1 MRYGWIAFVL
11 MSLLSCSSS
20 KEFVMQEYKYFYYD
34 DYEKADIDYDKIERI
49 DSFPGGKS
57 SMLDVFSP
65 CEGEYRVFR
74 FMSPDYGYLVDDEL
88 IDSLNGLVVLKVDSN
103 DIILDGYC
111 ILLQQPEWPSSEY
124 ILRTNKHIKLKSD
137 IQIDDLDFYPYS
149 RDLSIIDDNS
159 IQRRR
164 YLGFISMNKYKRNKK
179 EKTSYTVFQ
188 GKGKDFKRYIKTLK
202 RKNLYP

>member
-1 MRYGWIAFVL
+1 
-11 MSLLSCSSS
+11 
-20 KEFVMQEYKYFYYD
+20 
-34 DYEKADIDYDKIERI
+34 
-49 DSFPGGKS
+49 
-57 SMLDVFSP
+57 MLDVFSP
-65 CEGEYRVFR
+65 FEGEYRFFR
-74 FMSPDYGYLVDDEL
+74 FMSHDYGYLVDDEL